1 MEWNQC
7 LNGKNAMKDVTPFL
21 LFESTGDSEEV
32 KAGADEEAAMDE
44 SEGVLFRFDDGDD
57 EDNDAQSCSYDHSS
71 YINTSYVNT
80 HHDQTQGLI
89 HDDFDEDDG
98 DVDDYDDDDDDD
110 DDDDTNNWGESN
122 MMDLSMQQ
130 NGSSKCCVDSS
141 NQREIDRNFW
151 ETCLAT

>member
-7 LNGKNAMKDVTPFL
+7 LNGKNAMIDVTPFL

-57 EDNDAQSCSYDHSS
+57 EDDDAQSCSYDHSS

-80 HHDQTQGLI
+80 HHDQTQGFI

-98 DVDDYDDDDDDD
+98 DVDDN
-110 DDDDTNNWGESN
+110 DTNNWGESN
-122 MMDLSMQQ
+122 MIDLSMQQ
-130 NGSSKCCVDSS
+130 TGSSKFCVDSS
-141 NQREIDRNFW
+141 KQREIDRNFW